1 MATLEE
7 LQIDPIQQSSTL
19 PAEKNNS
26 VSTISSILSGIG
38 SGLIQI
44 PKGAFS
50 LGATLYDLGAG
61 TNKAVEIEKYFDDL
75 TELDEKAEATTAGK
89 ITQALVNLGVPGVY
103 GFKLGS
109 TLARNAI
116 TAKKTGNYFT
126 LNNPSLIKAK
136 DKAIDLNKR
145 LNAKGKL
152 ATFAAGAISGGL
164 SDAVFVGD
172 VEEMGTF
179 GDLLGGPTELNRGE
193 EGEDYDPI
201 RELINRTKF
210 GTESALFAG
219 LIGGTGVSLKK
230 LADRGKDLRFSHDKI
245 DRLLDKVASFAR
257 ARGGKTQEFFDIERQ
272 QIGRRSVDLN
282 LAQEISR
289 TLDQDIDSI
298 FPAWKTIADK
308 KTAKQRT
315 ESLVKINDLLLS
327 GNPIIDDA
335 GKVTFGNLDE
345 ELKQVVINDL
355 KAAGAKKETI
365 QSVLSGLSV
374 IRSGW
379 GDMFSTIG
387 GKIDSK
393 DLGNFKNLFGNK
405 FKNYLGSTYDIFQNK
420 SIIPF
425 LNSPPAKEAIE
436 KTKEMFKQTAL
447 QNGKPISNLE
457 AEGFVERLIKSARLP
472 KDFRMDRPTDPIFK
486 VPDFFVGKTML
497 DDIVKGDGYVSLK
510 DLPKENREIIEEL
523 FGKTKNPMQTILGG
537 TARLSL
543 VTRRNQFFQD
553 LLVKSDELSKR
564 GKGIFYDNEADALR
578 NLGPD
583 FRKIE
588 IDNTK
593 SLEAGITN
601 PVNGKYAINEIADA
615 LEDTAAQTRS
625 KGIIAN
631 IYDNFILYPKA
642 TSQLAKTVLSPVT
655 HVRNFISAGAFATAN
670 GIIPT
675 PSAMRE
681 AYSALQ
687 TALPGTRQ
695 NNELY
700 RRLLELGVVN
710 KNVALGDLNSL
721 LKDISFGETINSDK
735 FLRLMLRPLSKLKKF
750 GEDLYTAEDDFW
762 KITSWVMEKQRLGT
776 AYAKSGITKTTKE
789 LEEEAADIIRN
800 NIPNYDYVGDFV
812 KGLRKL
818 PLGNF
823 VSFPAEIIR
832 TSTNIVR
839 RALDEITMQVKNDKG
854 ELVKPLAGI
863 GYKRLIG
870 MGATTIAVP
879 TAIVEGAKVLYDVTE
894 DEIEAMRRYVADW
907 SRNSTL
913 IPLRDKQTGELKYI
927 DFSHANAYDLLYKPF
942 QSVFNAVSEG
952 RTDKNGIMDDFMKGL
967 AIATK
972 EIAEPFITEAIW
984 TEAITDILVRG
995 GRTRENVQ
1003 IYNPEDTDGN
1013 KMTAIIKHLIESQ
1026 APFSYEQMKRLDLSV
1041 EPIDVIQK
1049 GKFDKRTGQT
1059 YELSDEL
1066 AGFTGFRPVKVDV
1079 ERGLKYKV
1087 AEYQKGTRESRQL
1100 FTRNTLRG
1108 GPVTPEEVVDS
1119 YLNANRALFNVR
1131 KDFYKDLKAA
1141 ETLGTSE
1148 DIIRKQTERISNK
1161 DFQTVNLGL
1170 FTPYSVSEDIEK
1182 AFIDIAEKLGLDNP
1196 YEQARD
1202 IISNIQ
1208 QQLIN
1213 YPLTERA
1220 LPVIENP
1227 FKNLAKPTLEPV
1239 SGLPPLPNPAQI
1251 PGYGQVNLPT
1261 AIAGNQVNPL
1271 TRLTQTE
1278 EALLSPTEKLIKQ
1291 RQRTT

>member
-1 MATLEE
+1 MVDQVL
-7 LQIDPIQQSSTL
+7 ID
-19 PAEKNNS
+19 AERDNS

-61 TNKAVEIEKYFDDL
+61 TNKAAEVEKYFDDL

-109 TLARNAI
+109 TLAKNAI

-126 LNNPSLIKAK
+126 LNNPALRNAA
-136 DKAIDLNKR
+136 DKAIELNT
-145 LNAKGKL
+145 KGKL
-152 ATFAAGAISGGL
+152 ATFAAGAVGGGL

-172 VEEMGTF
+172 VEDMGTF
-179 GDLLGGPTELNRGE
+179 GDLLGGPTELDRG
-193 EGEDYDPI
+193 EGEDDYDPV

-219 LIGGTGVSLKK
+219 LIGGTGASLKK
-230 LADRGKDLRFSHDKI
+230 LAERGKYLRFSHNRE
-245 DRLLDKVASFAR
+245 DRLLDKIASFAR
-257 ARGGKTQEFFDIERQ
+257 ARGGKTQEYFDIERLEK
-272 QIGRRSVDLN
+272 GRRSVDLN

-298 FPAWKTIADK
+298 FPAWKTVADK

-315 ESLVKINDLLLS
+315 ESLGKINDLLLS
-327 GNPIIDDA
+327 GDPVIDDA
-335 GKVTFGNLDE
+335 GKVIFGNLNE

-355 KAAGAKKETI
+355 KAAGAKDETI
-365 QSVLSGLSV
+365 QSILSSLSV
-374 IRSGW
+374 IRTGW
-379 GDMFSTIG
+379 GDMFSSIG
-387 GKIDSK
+387 GKLDPK
-393 DLGNFKNLFGNK
+393 DLSNFKKLFGNK
-405 FKNYLGSTYDIFQNK
+405 FKNYLGSTYDIFQNR

-425 LNSPPAKEAIE
+425 LGFKPTEEAIQ
-436 KTKEMFKQTAL
+436 KTKEMFKQAAI
-447 QNGKPISNLE
+447 QNGRPITDLE

-472 KDFRMDRPTDPIFK
+472 DDFRMDKPTDPMFK
-486 VPDFFVGKTML
+486 IPDFFVGKTVL
-497 DDIVKGDGYVSLK
+497 DDAVKGDGFISLK
-510 DLPKENREIIEEL
+510 DLPKENKEIIEEL
-523 FGKTKNPMQTILGG
+523 LGKTKNPMQTILGG

-553 LLVKSDELSKR
+553 LLVKSDELSQR
-564 GKGIFYDNEADALR
+564 GKGIFYDNEAEALR

-583 FRKIE
+583 FRKI
-588 IDNTK
+588 DFKKGNN
-593 SLEAGITN
+593 LEAGITN
-601 PVNGKYAINEIADA
+601 PLEGKYAITEIADA
-615 LEDTAAQTRS
+615 LEETAAQTRTKS
-625 KGIIAN
+625 IIGK
-631 IYDNFILYPKA
+631 IYENFILYPKA
-642 TSQLAKTVLSPVT
+642 TSQLAKTVLSPIT

-675 PSAMRE
+675 PKAMRE

-695 NNELY
+695 SNELY
-700 RRLLELGVVN
+700 RKLLELGVVN

-735 FLRLMLRPLSKLKKF
+735 FLSLMLRPLSKLKKF
-750 GEDLYTAEDDFW
+750 SEDLYTAEDDFW
-762 KITSWVMEKQRLGT
+762 KITSWAMEKDRLAA
-776 AYAKSGITKTTKE
+776 AYTKAGINKTVKE

-800 NIPNYDYVGDFV
+800 NIPNYDYVGDFI
-812 KGLRKL
+812 KGLRRL

-854 ELVKPLAGI
+854 EIVKPLAGI

-870 MGATTIAVP
+870 MTTTAAVVP
-879 TAIVEGAKVLYDVTE
+879 TAVVEGAKALYDVTE

-907 SRNSTL
+907 SKNSTL
-913 IPLRDKQTGELKYI
+913 IPIRDKETGELKYI
-927 DFSHANAYDLLYKPF
+927 DFSHANAYDLLYRPF
-942 QSVFNAVSEG
+942 QSVFNAVAEG
-952 RTDKNGIMDDFMKGL
+952 RTDKDGIMNDFMKGL
-967 AIATK
+967 GIATK

-995 GRTRENVQ
+995 GRTRDNVQ

-1013 KMTAIIKHLIESQ
+1013 KMIAIIKHLVESQ
-1026 APFSYEQMKRLDLSV
+1026 APFSYEQMRRLDLAV

-1049 GKFDKRTGQT
+1049 GKFDKKTGQT

-1079 ERGLKYKV
+1079 ERGLKFKV
-1087 AEYQKGTRESRQL
+1087 AEYQKGVRESRQL

-1141 ETLGTSE
+1141 ETLGTNE
-1148 DIIRKQTERISNK
+1148 DIIRKQSERISGK
-1161 DFQTVNLGL
+1161 EFQRVNTGI
-1170 FTPYSVSEDIEK
+1170 FTPLNISEDIQQ
-1182 AFIDIAEKLGLDNP
+1182 AFADIAQRLELENP

-1202 IISNIQ
+1202 VISNIQ

-1213 YPLTERA
+1213 YPLTERS

-1227 FKNLAKPTLEPV
+1227 FKNLAEPTLAPIQ
-1239 SGLPPLPNPAQI
+1239 GLPPLPNPTDIQ
-1251 PGYGQVNLPT
+1251 GYGQINLPT
-1261 AIAGNQVNPL
+1261 AVAGGPVNPITKL
-1271 TRLTQTE
+1271 TPVEQ
-1278 EALLSPTEKLIKQ
+1278 ALLSPSEQAIRQK
-1291 RQRTT
+1291 QRTT

>member
-1 MATLEE
+1 MATVEE
-7 LQIDPIQQSSTL
+7 LRKQLQTL
-19 PAEKNNS
+19 NETNLLPQEKNNK

-61 TNKAVEIEKYFDDL
+61 TNKAAEIEKYFDDL

-109 TLARNAI
+109 TLAKNAI

-126 LNNPSLIKAK
+126 LNNPALRNAA
-136 DKAIDLNKR
+136 DKAIQLNT
-145 LNAKGKL
+145 KGKL
-152 ATFAAGAISGGL
+152 ATFAAGAVGGGL

-172 VEEMGTF
+172 VEDMGTF

-193 EGEDYDPI
+193 GEDDYDPV

-219 LIGGTGVSLKK
+219 LIGGTGASLKK
-230 LADRGKDLRFSHDKI
+230 LAERGKYLRFSHNRE
-245 DRLLDKVASFAR
+245 DRLLDKIASFAR
-257 ARGGKTQEFFDIERQ
+257 ARGGKTQEYFDIERLEK
-272 QIGRRSVDLN
+272 GRRSVDLN

-315 ESLVKINDLLLS
+315 ESLGKINDLLLS
-327 GNPIIDDA
+327 GDPAINDA
-335 GKVTFGNLDE
+335 GKVTFGNLNE
-345 ELKQVVINDL
+345 ELKQIVVNDL
-355 KAAGAKKETI
+355 KTAGAKDETI
-365 QSVLSGLSV
+365 QSILSGLSV
-374 IRSGW
+374 IRTGW
-379 GDMFSTIG
+379 GDMFSAIG
-387 GKIDSK
+387 GKIDPK
-393 DLGNFKNLFGNK
+393 DLGNFKKLFGSK

-425 LNSPPAKEAIE
+425 LGFKPTEEAIQ
-436 KTKEMFKQTAL
+436 KTKEMFKQAAI
-447 QNGKPISNLE
+447 QNGRPITDLE

-472 KDFRMDRPTDPIFK
+472 DDFRMDKPADPIFK
-486 VPDFFVGKTML
+486 IPDFFVGKTIL
-497 DDIVKGDGYVSLK
+497 DDAVKGDGFISLK
-510 DLPKENREIIEEL
+510 DLPKENKEIIEKL
-523 FGKTKNPMQTILGG
+523 LGKTKNPMQTILGG
-537 TARLSL
+537 TSRLSL

-553 LLVKSDELSKR
+553 LLVKSDELSQR
-564 GKGIFYDNEADALR
+564 GRGIFYDNEAEALR

-583 FRKIE
+583 FRKISFKAG
-588 IDNTK
+588 NN
-593 SLEAGITN
+593 LEAGITN
-601 PVNGKYAINEIADA
+601 PLEGKYAITEIADA
-615 LEDTAAQTRS
+615 LEETAAQTRS
-625 KGIIAN
+625 KSIIGK
-631 IYDNFILYPKA
+631 IYENFILYPKA
-642 TSQLAKTVLSPVT
+642 TSQLAKTVLSPIT
-655 HVRNFISAGAFATAN
+655 HLRNFISAGAFATAN

-675 PSAMRE
+675 PKAMRE

-695 NNELY
+695 NNEFY

-735 FLRLMLRPLSKLKKF
+735 FLSLMLRPLSKIKKF
-750 GEDLYTAEDDFW
+750 SEDLYTAEDDFW
-762 KITSWVMEKQRLGT
+762 KITSWAMEKDRLAA
-776 AYAKSGITKTTKE
+776 AYTKAGINKTVKE

-800 NIPNYDYVGDFV
+800 NIPNYDYVGDFI
-812 KGLRKL
+812 KGLRRL

-854 ELVKPLAGI
+854 EFVKPLASI

-870 MGATTIAVP
+870 MISTAGAVPIAV
-879 TAIVEGAKVLYDVTE
+879 VEGAKALYDVTE

-913 IPLRDKQTGELKYI
+913 VPIRNKETGELKYI
-927 DFSHANAYDLLYKPF
+927 DFSHANAYDLLYRPF
-942 QSVFNAVSEG
+942 QSVFNAVAEG
-952 RTDKNGIMDDFMKGL
+952 RTDKDGIMNDFMKGL
-967 AIATK
+967 GIATK
-972 EIAEPFITEAIW
+972 EIAEPFISEAIW

-995 GRTRENVQ
+995 GRTRDNVQ

-1013 KMTAIIKHLIESQ
+1013 KMIEIIKHLIKSQ

-1066 AGFTGFRPVKVDV
+1066 AGFIGFRPVKVDV

-1087 AEYQKGTRESRQL
+1087 ADYQRGVRESRQL
-1100 FTRNTLRG
+1100 FTRNTLGG
-1108 GPVTPEEVVDS
+1108 GPVTPEEVVDA
-1119 YLNANRALFNVR
+1119 YLNANRALFNVK

-1141 ETLGTSE
+1141 ETLGTNE
-1148 DIIRKQTERISNK
+1148 DIIRKQSQRISQK
-1161 DFQTVNLGL
+1161 DFQKVNTGI
-1170 FTPYSVSEDIEK
+1170 FTPFNISEDIQK
-1182 AFIDIAEKLGLDNP
+1182 AFIDIAQKLGLENP

-1202 IISNIQ
+1202 VISNIQ
-1208 QQLIN
+1208 QQLIG
-1213 YPLTERA
+1213 YPLTERS

-1227 FKNLAKPTLEPV
+1227 FKNIAEPTLEPI
-1239 SGLPPLPNPAQI
+1239 SGLPPLPNPTQM
-1251 PGYGQVNLPT
+1251 PGYGQINIPT
-1261 AIAGNQVNPL
+1261 AVAGGQVNPITKL
-1271 TRLTQTE
+1271 TPVEQ
-1278 EALLSPTEKLIKQ
+1278 ALLSPSEQAIRQKQ
-1291 RQRTT
+1291 RTI